1 MNGRAHV
8 TATSRGAAAVGPRA
22 PSWAPMPTVQPPRLA
37 TRGDPAAAAAAA
49 AAEAAPLPPLYL
61 PPPPPPLLLLP
72 PGAPPGA
79 VGAAGAA
86 GAPTVELANARAVP
100 SGSTRDASTARERRG
115 RVATTS
121 LRCACVA
128 SGEASKWRSAPFRT
142 RQRMTHLTRSCSRQR
157 AHRAVPSSSPSRSD
171 SHPLMNPLMH
181 PLMHP
186 LMFL

>member
-1 MNGRAHV
+1 M
-8 TATSRGAAAVGPRA
+8 GPRA
-22 PSWAPMPTVQPPRLA
+22 PSWAPSWAPMPTAQPPRLA
-37 TRGDPAAAAAAA
+37 TRGDSAAAAAA
-49 AAEAAPLPPLYL
+49 AAPLPPLYL
-61 PPPPPPLLLLP
+61 PPPPPPPLLLP
-72 PGAPPGA
+72 PPGAP
-79 VGAAGAA
+79 GAAGAA
-86 GAPTVELANARAVP
+86 GAPTVELANARAAP

-142 RQRMTHLTRSCSRQR
+142 RQRMTHLTRSCSQQR

>member
-1 MNGRAHV
+1 M
-8 TATSRGAAAVGPRA
+8 GPRA
-22 PSWAPMPTVQPPRLA
+22 PSWAPMPTAQPPRLA
-37 TRGDPAAAAAAA
+37 TRGDSAAAPTTAQPPRLATRGDSAAAAAAA
-49 AAEAAPLPPLYL
+49 AAPLPPLYL
-61 PPPPPPLLLLP
+61 PPPPPPPLLLP

-79 VGAAGAA
+79 PGAA
-86 GAPTVELANARAVP
+86 GAPTVELANARAAP

-142 RQRMTHLTRSCSRQR
+142 RQRMTHLTRSCSQQR